1 VKDMKKIK
9 LRKKV
14 KLCKVR
20 LNYSVEY
27 YVAANDNKEETAIS
41 AAERNVTFKMKQTLG
56 DIIEFNDAEIVS
68 AKEVDYSFERD
79 SNEAET
85 ESELVYAMAE

>member
-1 VKDMKKIK
+1 
-9 LRKKV
+9 
-14 KLCKVR
+14 
-20 LNYSVEY
+20 
-27 YVAANDNKEETAIS
+27 
-41 AAERNVTFKMKQTLG
+41 MKQTLG

>member
-1 VKDMKKIK
+1 MKKI
-9 LRKKV
+9 

-41 AAERNVTFKMKQTLG
+41 IAKTNTNFKLGNVLGSTFHFNNG
-56 DIIEFNDAEIVS
+56 EIIES
-68 AKEVDYSFERD
+68 K
-79 SNEAET
+79 ET
-85 ESELVYAMAE
+85 EYQ